1 MLFISFS
8 CLIALVRTSSTLLNR
23 NGDTG
28 HPCLVLGGK
37 AFSLSP
43 LSVVFPMGFS
53 RIVFLVLRWF
63 PPVYKKCLWSSSLV
77 YGREVLKPLE
87 SPE

>member
-1 MLFISFS
+1 MSYNINFTCSFLIYKPFTSYS
-8 CLIALVRTSSTLLNR
+8 CLLDISRPSSTLLNR

-43 LSVVFPMGFS
+43 LSVVFPMGFL
-53 RIVFLVLRWF
+53 RIVFLV
-63 PPVYKKCLWSSSLV
+63 
-77 YGREVLKPLE
+77 
-87 SPE
+87 